1 MKKLFF
7 ALLSGS
13 LTLSGFSQSI
23 PTQLTSIQT
32 DYLKKSKHQK
42 TATLI
47 LLSGGGALMITGYI
61 IPKGEVI
68 HESPIGQK
76 SYKNDGIRGAL
87 TSSGA
92 IVMLGSIPLF
102 IASSKNKRKGM
113 SLSFKNEMVPRVQ
126 NRSFVYY
133 AIPSLSLKIRL

>member
-42 TATLI
+42 TAAWI
-47 LLSGGGALMITGYI
+47 L
-61 IPKGEVI
+61 V
-68 HESPIGQK
+68 
-76 SYKNDGIRGAL
+76 
-87 TSSGA
+87 SSGVFFS
-92 IVMLGSIPLF
+92 ILGSIELNFAGTESGKTSNNTFFQVLGLTAVGVSIPF
-102 IASSKNKRKGM
+102 FVSAAKNKKKAM
-113 SLSFKNEMVPRVQ
+113 SLSFKNGMTPQ
-126 NRSFVYY
+126 IYKSGFVYKPV
-133 AIPSLSLKIRL
+133 PSLTLKIGL